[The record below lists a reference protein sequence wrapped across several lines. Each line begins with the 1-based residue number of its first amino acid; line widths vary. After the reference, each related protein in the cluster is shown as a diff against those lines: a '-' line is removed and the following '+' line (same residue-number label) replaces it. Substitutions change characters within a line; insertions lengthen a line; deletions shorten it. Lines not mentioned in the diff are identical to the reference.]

1 MNNET
6 DIDWSTAPEGAT
18 QYAAG
23 SNSPWEKVVD
33 DVMYYWH
40 SPPGWIKYS
49 RGNPSYR
56 RNLIYRPTEPQWDG
70 KGLPPV
76 GTVCECGESYKSGII
91 KCHLI
96 SSGGEPMAII
106 GYERG
111 YNVGFA
117 SDFRLIKSERKRA
130 IEEMLSL
137 DCEPSQGM
145 LSRTDFCGNIYDAGW
160 RKP

>member
-1 MNNET
+1 MSKEL

-56 RNLIYRPTEPQWDG
+56 RNLIYRPAEPQWDG
-70 KGLPPV
+70 SGMPPV
-76 GTVCECGESYKSGII
+76 GAVCEIVNMVSSTKGII
-91 KCHLI
+91 KCHLTGLDGTPLAVI
-96 SSGGEPMAII
+96 QFKKGYAI
-106 GYERG
+106 GSKSE
-111 YNVGFA
+111 
-117 SDFRLIKSERKRA
+117 FRPIKSERDKA
-130 IEEMLSL
+130 LDEMRKVFKESGLVGL
-137 DCEPSQGM
+137 C
-145 LSRTDFCGNIYDAGW
+145 DAGW